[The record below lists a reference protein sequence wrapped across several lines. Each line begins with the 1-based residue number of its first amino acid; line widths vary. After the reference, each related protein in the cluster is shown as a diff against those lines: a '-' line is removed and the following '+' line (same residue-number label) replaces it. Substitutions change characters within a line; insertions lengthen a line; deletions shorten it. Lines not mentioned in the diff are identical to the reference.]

1 VSTTI
6 PEPVRRKGLHVES
19 KKRAR
24 EYMEVKHDWRLIARS
39 FLDALEKSGL

>member
-1 VSTTI
+1 MSN
-6 PEPVRRKGLHVES
+6 RRSGRE
-19 KKRAR
+19 R